1 MFVSHR
7 SEGATHA
14 PRSARQIFHRG
25 WSRGVDASGPA
36 DAIIIHDSP
45 IFGVV
50 NGTQTARI
58 NAVLQSPPEPDLPCP
73 VTLRFLDS
81 QGNQIGDPGIFELR
95 DGVAAATDFIGDP
108 GLRVGQRVVVR
119 AEVSIRDPSTFPA
132 CAGGVL
138 ASVEVVDRL
147 TRATHLILTTPVTHE
162 AR

>member
-1 MFVSHR
+1 MHLAQLGR
-7 SEGATHA
+7 SFIGACLVVLMLA
-14 PRSARQIFHRG
+14 GA
-25 WSRGVDASGPA
+25 A

-95 DGVAAATDFIGDP
+95 GGVAAATDFRSGTP
-108 GLRVGQRVVVR
+108 TPSPPAR
-119 AEVSIRDPSTFPA
+119 AACSRASRLSTGSPEPRT
-132 CAGGVL
+132 
-138 ASVEVVDRL
+138 SS
-147 TRATHLILTTPVTHE
+147 
-162 AR
+162 